1 MRLTSHDLRD
11 LQILKYYRLVR
22 KWACKTYGLT
32 DADLELLIYLD
43 CKGRFTRQEF
53 IDGTY
58 TMSWDKNRWEKLR
71 RNGWIEAWRHR
82 NRTTIKYSVFKTSF
96 KCSHLIS
103 RIYRILLGEED
114 IPFSK
119 VVNNAEG
126 ILDKVITTDKER
138 DEAKLALKSLL
149 LEAEKEAFAK
159 EVEDRK
165 SARDMYKDDAF
176 IQKVLAT
183 LFTAAYFGLSFM
195 MFKVFVVKE
204 INLGE
209 FEISF
214 ISTIFGAMSAKVNTV
229 VDFFFGGS
237 SKKNEQIKK

>member
-1 MRLTSHDLRD
+1 M
-11 LQILKYYRLVR
+11 IGNIIG
-22 KWACKTYGLT
+22 GL
-32 DADLELLIYLD
+32 
-43 CKGRFTRQEF
+43 
-53 IDGTY
+53 
-58 TMSWDKNRWEKLR
+58 
-71 RNGWIEAWRHR
+71 
-82 NRTTIKYSVFKTSF
+82 
-96 KCSHLIS
+96 
-103 RIYRILLGEED
+103 
-114 IPFSK
+114 FSK
-119 VVNNAEG
+119 VVDNAEG

-176 IQKVLAT
+176 IQKILAT

-195 MFKVFVVKE
+195 MFRVFVMGDM
-204 INLGE
+204 NLGE

-237 SKKNEQIKK
+237 AKKNQESK

>member
-1 MRLTSHDLRD
+1 M
-11 LQILKYYRLVR
+11 IGKI
-22 KWACKTYGLT
+22 ANGLFGKIV
-32 DADLELLIYLD
+32 D
-43 CKGRFTRQEF
+43 
-53 IDGTY
+53 
-58 TMSWDKNRWEKLR
+58 
-71 RNGWIEAWRHR
+71 
-82 NRTTIKYSVFKTSF
+82 
-96 KCSHLIS
+96 
-103 RIYRILLGEED
+103 
-114 IPFSK
+114 
-119 VVNNAEG
+119 NAEG

-138 DEAKLALKSLL
+138 DEAKLALRRVL
-149 LEAEKEAFAK
+149 LEAEAEAFAK

-195 MFKVFVVKE
+195 MFRYFVMGDIE
-204 INLGE
+204 MGE

-237 SKKNEQIKK
+237 SKKNEQQTNKK

>member
-1 MRLTSHDLRD
+1 MIKNL
-11 LQILKYYRLVR
+11 IG
-22 KWACKTYGLT
+22 GL
-32 DADLELLIYLD
+32 
-43 CKGRFTRQEF
+43 
-53 IDGTY
+53 
-58 TMSWDKNRWEKLR
+58 
-71 RNGWIEAWRHR
+71 
-82 NRTTIKYSVFKTSF
+82 
-96 KCSHLIS
+96 
-103 RIYRILLGEED
+103 
-114 IPFSK
+114 FSK
-119 VVNNAEG
+119 VVDNAEG

-149 LEAEKEAFAK
+149 LEAEREAFAK

-195 MFKVFVVKE
+195 MFRYFVTGDLE
-204 INLGE
+204 LGE

-237 SKKNEQIKK
+237 SKKNEQQNNK

>member
-1 MRLTSHDLRD
+1 M
-11 LQILKYYRLVR
+11 IGKI
-22 KWACKTYGLT
+22 ANGLFGKIV
-32 DADLELLIYLD
+32 D
-43 CKGRFTRQEF
+43 
-53 IDGTY
+53 
-58 TMSWDKNRWEKLR
+58 
-71 RNGWIEAWRHR
+71 
-82 NRTTIKYSVFKTSF
+82 
-96 KCSHLIS
+96 
-103 RIYRILLGEED
+103 
-114 IPFSK
+114 
-119 VVNNAEG
+119 NAEG

-138 DEAKLALKSLL
+138 DEAKLALRRVL
-149 LEAEKEAFAK
+149 LEAEAEAFAK

-195 MFKVFVVKE
+195 MFRYFVMGDIE
-204 INLGE
+204 MGE

-237 SKKNEQIKK
+237 SKKNEQQNNK

>member
-1 MRLTSHDLRD
+1 MIGNVIGSL
-11 LQILKYYRLVR
+11 
-22 KWACKTYGLT
+22 
-32 DADLELLIYLD
+32 
-43 CKGRFTRQEF
+43 
-53 IDGTY
+53 
-58 TMSWDKNRWEKLR
+58 
-71 RNGWIEAWRHR
+71 
-82 NRTTIKYSVFKTSF
+82 
-96 KCSHLIS
+96 
-103 RIYRILLGEED
+103 
-114 IPFSK
+114 FSK

-237 SKKNEQIKK
+237 SKKNEQQNK